1 MVVDPKVCDFSW
13 EIYFLFMEKECWV
26 RHCNSFLKFQTIS
39 NRCFCYFYRLIWH
52 ALRKFNRLIPYS
64 IGWSITFFKEIK
76 MLFHSIGRKLS
87 FSCSMR
93 EIQQKTNCFL
103 KWKPK
108 IEYNAVILNSSNVFM
123 LPQLDRTK
131 LWWKFFLIQFLLMF
145 FFVLFCSLLYNSNV
159 CSRWKNCAMKA
170 IQHNFSF
177 ILFNYE

>member
-1 MVVDPKVCDFSW
+1 
-13 EIYFLFMEKECWV
+13 MEKECWV

-145 FFVLFCSLLYNSNV
+145 FLFCFVLCFIIAMFAVDGKTVQWKPFNTTFLLYYLIMNKV
-159 CSRWKNCAMKA
+159 K
-170 IQHNFSF
+170 
-177 ILFNYE
+177 